1 MIERSNMI
9 LRLIFQA
16 SWKKCIKPLL
26 ELSNGG
32 WSNAILFQE
41 NLCFKYWAP
50 ICSHDNLVKF

>member
-1 MIERSNMI
+1 MI
-9 LRLIFQA
+9 LRIIFQA

-26 ELSNGG
+26 EMSNGG
-32 WSNAILFQE
+32 WSNTILFQE